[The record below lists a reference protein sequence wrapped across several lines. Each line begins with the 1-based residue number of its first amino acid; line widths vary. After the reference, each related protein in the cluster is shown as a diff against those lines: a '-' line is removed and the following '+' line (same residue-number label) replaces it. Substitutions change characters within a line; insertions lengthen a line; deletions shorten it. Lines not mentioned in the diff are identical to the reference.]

1 MLFPKTL
8 ALLLLPLI
16 QPAASIPTNLEDRET
31 ACIALGN
38 CGGPPPP
45 PPPAPVI
52 TPAPA
57 PVITPAPAPT
67 FGCEHKA
74 DPDGGLGY
82 CPAVGAGGWCVCSDS
97 STYGVTTDP
106 SGLCGYTT
114 TPAGGPTTLASTN
127 CAAASTTGTATSSW
141 ASSSASTTGR
151 NKCSPKEC
159 PKLCD
164 LGNSTA
170 KRSFPDFD
178 VSNSESESS
187 LDKRFYENAGKDQ
200 FPYQLLSQS
209 YTRNICPSSPLKN
222 TFIWKPFSDTA
233 QSAAGLQGLSGCT
246 TIFVL
251 SSKGAFSSH
260 IWESDTVNNP
270 PRDLETANYKDTM
283 SDLANGISNNVPS
296 GALAGGEA
304 WIILPTDPEN
314 TANLLYPQ
322 EIVDAIQNT
331 VQQATGITAT
341 QTRYSPLDYGT
352 STELGTSRRGTAI
365 YQYDPKFADPNNE
378 NKVGKAYRIYSES
391 ELLSEKRGF

>member
-1 MLFPKTL
+1 
-8 ALLLLPLI
+8 LPLI

-31 ACIALGN
+31 VCIALGN

-127 CAAASTTGTATSSW
+127 CAAASTTGTATSSS
-141 ASSSASTTGR
+141 ASSPASTTGR
-151 NKCSPKEC
+151 NTCSPKEC

-187 LDKRFYENAGKDQ
+187 LDKRFYEIADKDQ
-200 FPYQLLSQS
+200 FPHELPKKS

-222 TFIWKPFSDTA
+222 TFIRKPFSDTA
-233 QSAAGLQGLSGCT
+233 QSAAGLHGLSGCT
-246 TIFVL
+246 TIFI
-251 SSKGAFSSH
+251 SSSQGAFSSH
-260 IWESDTVNNP
+260 IWESDTANSP
-270 PRDLETANYKDTM
+270 PQR
-283 SDLANGISNNVPS
+283 IWRQP
-296 GALAGGEA
+296 
-304 WIILPTDPEN
+304 
-314 TANLLYPQ
+314 
-322 EIVDAIQNT
+322 
-331 VQQATGITAT
+331 ITKT
-341 QTRYSPLDYGT
+341 P
-352 STELGTSRRGTAI
+352 
-365 YQYDPKFADPNNE
+365 
-378 NKVGKAYRIYSES
+378 
-391 ELLSEKRGF
+391 